1 MRTHTHAQNSSSSS
15 SSGNNHKKSRKC
27 QWLHSRFYFCYC
39 SDVCV
44 RKFFGDRCGIFVN
57 INSMVQM
64 IWVIWNET
72 TAEEQI
78 TIFLLLSLVRSI
90 FVRHLHSFN
99 VKSHEICGPCFW
111 FLLFGNLTFERC
123 VSDATFFSF
132 FSLGVLSWS
141 LSLSFLRLFVH
152 NLLIHWFFD
161 VLKSIEMKSFSFL
174 FFVFCLRLVAL
185 PRSADFKLCH
195 RGANSI

>member
-1 MRTHTHAQNSSSSS
+1 MPVTSFSV
-15 SSGNNHKKSRKC
+15 
-27 QWLHSRFYFCYC
+27 L
-39 SDVCV
+39 
-44 RKFFGDRCGIFVN
+44 
-57 INSMVQM
+57 
-64 IWVIWNET
+64 
-72 TAEEQI
+72 
-78 TIFLLLSLVRSI
+78 FLLLFWCVRSQIFRGSMRNFCEHQFHGSNDLSDMEWNDSRRANYYLSTSTEVSLVRSI

-141 LSLSFLRLFVH
+141 LSFLRLFVH

-174 FFVFCLRLVAL
+174 FFVFCLWLVAL